1 MQWYIPLPG
10 YSHCALSRQEEEEVE
25 VMRRSGEEE
34 EVNVEGEG
42 GMEEGE
48 KGR

>member
-10 YSHCALSRQEEEEVE
+10 YSHCVLIEGKRRSIQ
-25 VMRRSGEEE
+25 MRRRGEEE
-34 EVNVEGEG
+34 EVNVDGEG

-48 KGR
+48 NGR